1 MHACIRSYKY
11 RILFNSAAVSNGTAF
26 LIIRPD
32 FFALKICILEPPT
45 SSFQVQSNDV
55 KCFQAVKKISPLFS
69 TTLKNYSRVSNNTGP
84 LIIPPKI

>member
-1 MHACIRSYKY
+1 MHAYIRSYKY
-11 RILFNSAAVSNGTAF
+11 RILFNSAVVSNGTAS
-26 LIIRPD
+26 LIIRSD
-32 FFALKICILEPPT
+32 FFALKICILESS